1 MARISSYPYDDKVQ
15 DNDAWIGTE
24 ESSRRTKQFTAQAVA
39 DYLNIKAKVNIGGQM
54 SFKWS
59 GSENGGAGTISKNGG
74 GGTGDAF
81 STLSVI
87 HLSITEL
94 NGQNVVKFL
103 EYITGKDI
111 LIGQGTEISQFGHYK
126 LNSYVVDPSNS
137 AYYKATLTYIGGN
150 GVIAAPDTQYTII
163 NFQVDAG
170 DKTFN
175 FTQGAAASTWSITHN
190 LGKYPSVSVVD
201 TGDTSVLGGAVE
213 YTNTNQLT
221 ITFSSSFAGKA
232 FLN

>member
-1 MARISSYPYDDKVQ
+1 MARISSYPFDTTVT

-24 ESSRRTKQFTAQAVA
+24 SSNRQTKQFTASAVA
-39 DYLNIKAKVNIGGQM
+39 TYLNINAKVNIGGQM

-59 GSENGGAGTISKNGG
+59 DIQNGGSGTISKTGG
-74 GGTGDAF
+74 GGSGAAF
-81 STLSVI
+81 DTLNQIRISK
-87 HLSITEL
+87 TEI
-94 NGQNVVKFL
+94 NGQNVVAFL
-103 EYITGKDI
+103 TYLVGTDI
-111 LIGQGTEISQFGHYK
+111 LIGQGDQISQFGHYK
-126 LNSYVVDPSNS
+126 LNSYVVDPANNQ
-137 AYYKATLTYIGGN
+137 YYIATLTYIGGN
-150 GVIAAPDTQYTII
+150 GVIATEGSQYTII
-163 NFQVDAG
+163 HFNVDAG

-175 FTQGAAASTWSITHN
+175 FTQGAAASTWNITHN

>member
-1 MARISSYPYDDKVQ
+1 MARISSYPYDRTVT

-24 ESSRRTKQFTAQAVA
+24 ASNRRTKQFTAKDVA
-39 DYLNIKAKVNIGGQM
+39 TYLNLNAKVNIGGQM

-59 GSENGGAGTISKNGG
+59 DTENGGEGTISKSGG
-74 GGTGDAF
+74 GGSGDAF
-81 STLSVI
+81 NTLTTV
-87 HLSITEL
+87 HLSIIEL
-94 NGQNVVKFL
+94 NSQNVVKFL
-103 EYITGKDI
+103 EYLVGKDI
-111 LIGQGTEISQFGHYK
+111 LLGEGEEISQFGNYK
-126 LNSYVVDPSNS
+126 LNSYVVDPANNQ
-137 AYYKATLTYIGGN
+137 YYIATLTYIGGN
-150 GVIAAPDTQYTII
+150 GVIATEGSQYTII
-163 NFQVDAG
+163 HFNVDAG

-175 FTQGAAASTWSITHN
+175 FTQGAAASTWNITHN